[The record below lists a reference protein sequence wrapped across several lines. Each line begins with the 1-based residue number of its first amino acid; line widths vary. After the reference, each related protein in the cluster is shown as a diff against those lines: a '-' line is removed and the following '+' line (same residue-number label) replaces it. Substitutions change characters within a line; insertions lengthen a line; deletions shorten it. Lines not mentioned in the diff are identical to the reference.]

1 MLNIKWKIKTT
12 VHRKYITNFVMS
24 FCVHQ
29 RSDKRFWKSDKS
41 ARSIKRKYYE
51 NHENTS
57 CFVNTE
63 WEVSV
68 YHFFTVCHSAVI
80 CTPTSNSN
88 DDSSTGISRLT
99 QSGHL
104 NCPILSPLCTQS
116 SALVYTKQH
125 TPCIYEVPILAILT
139 FALSKNLTA
148 SSEIFFVK
156 NYFAFFVFN
165 RQIQEKNNDMK

>member
-1 MLNIKWKIKTT
+1 MKIMKTRVVLFILNQK
-12 VHRKYITNFVMS
+12 FL
-24 FCVHQ
+24 
-29 RSDKRFWKSDKS
+29 
-41 ARSIKRKYYE
+41 
-51 NHENTS
+51 
-57 CFVNTE
+57 
-63 WEVSV
+63 
-68 YHFFTVCHSAVI
+68 FTILLQVCHSAGI
-80 CTPTSNSN
+80 WTRNFNSN
-88 DDSSTGISRLT
+88 DDSNTGISRLT

-165 RQIQEKNNDMK
+165 RQIQEKNNDMKQYAENLS

>member
-1 MLNIKWKIKTT
+1 MALILFCYS
-12 VHRKYITNFVMS
+12 VGREVMKDIGA
-24 FCVHQ
+24 VINLLAEL
-29 RSDKRFWKSDKS
+29 K
-41 ARSIKRKYYE
+41 
-51 NHENTS
+51 ENTIKIMKTRV
-57 CFVNTE
+57 CFVYTE
-63 WEVSV
+63 LEVSV
-68 YHFFTVCHSAVI
+68 HHFLLQVCPFAVI
-80 CTPTSNSN
+80 WTRNSNSN
-88 DDSSTGISRLT
+88 DDSNTGISRLT

-116 SALVYTKQH
+116 SALVYTVQH

-165 RQIQEKNNDMK
+165 RQIQEKNNDI